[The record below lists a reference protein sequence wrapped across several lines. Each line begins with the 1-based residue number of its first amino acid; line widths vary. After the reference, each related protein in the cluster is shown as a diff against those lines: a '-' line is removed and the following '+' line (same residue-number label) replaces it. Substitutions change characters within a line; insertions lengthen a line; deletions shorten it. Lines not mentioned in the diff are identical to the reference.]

1 VLDFDQSRVGTPVSP
16 FKSAVDQSAARGRM
30 LHSAPVA
37 AVYFLPANGCVS
49 PACKHR
55 HLLQQK
61 SAGRETGQKHSAL
74 FRREHTEGD
83 FGSRRHCWTQG
94 ERAGRVVRRGEFEGS
109 VQGVNTFSP
118 TRPKLAR

>member
-1 VLDFDQSRVGTPVSP
+1 
-16 FKSAVDQSAARGRM
+16 M

-37 AVYFLPANGCVS
+37 AVYFSPANECVS
-49 PACKHR
+49 HACKHR

-61 SAGRETGQKHSAL
+61 SAGIETGQKHSAL

-94 ERAGRVVRRGEFEGS
+94 ERAGRVVKRGEFEGC

-118 TRPKLAR
+118 TRPKLAICTVMDIQAAIRELAISMGTAKPLV